1 MNGIIASA
9 GGRAPLRVKNADT
22 LRRISFARFLS
33 RLSRSDSLSR
43 SRSLLVNPLR
53 RQ

>member
-33 RLSRSDSLSR
+33 RSDCLSR